1 MARILQVVAPLLLLL
16 LPTGLR
22 ELLSP
27 TTTIDHQP
35 SEGAANGGGTTTGG
49 GEVLLHPLVLVPG
62 LTCSELEARLT
73 DAYRPSV
80 PRCGAMKGKGWF
92 GLWANCSDL
101 PAHHY
106 VQCFI
111 EQMTLVYD
119 PAANDY
125 RNLPGV
131 ETRVRGFGS
140 SRGFQRNP
148 EHTTWCFE
156 VLRHELEKAGYRDG
170 DTLFAA
176 QYDLRY
182 APPVPGQS
190 SEVFSR
196 YFRRLTRLIEDASEK
211 NENKKVILFGHS
223 FGGMVALEFV
233 RSTPM
238 SWRDRYIK
246 HLILVAPVPAEG
258 LVQTLHYFVSGSD
271 LMYIPTVA
279 QLSLTLRPM
288 WRSFESSIVNIPSP
302 AVFGDRPLVV
312 TARRNY
318 SAYDV
323 EDLLADIGFGAGVEP
338 FTRRAVP
345 KMTSF
350 QAPMVPT
357 TCINGVG
364 NNGTPEQL
372 VYWDGDFDAE
382 PEIVYGD
389 GDNTINLISMLAFD
403 EKMRRQPEQN
413 KLYKSIKLH
422 GAEHGTIVREDWALK
437 RVMQEILEANRD
449 DFLVASTDGP
459 GTKLKLAFE
468 IGIYDIVGID
478 LTAEMSGFYTEGE
491 YDLSGFAVGNIDD
504 AAMRRTFMG
513 IRMVLV
519 VSRESADRIIED
531 THGAKPT
538 YGIGDV
544 IHGEGNARELFDKM
558 MAKNL
563 MAWTAMINGNAQTGR
578 PKAALA

>member
-16 LPTGLR
+16 LPAGLR

-27 TTTIDHQP
+27 TTTIDP
-35 SEGAANGGGTTTGG
+35 RPPPAGAADGGTTTGG
-49 GEVLLHPLVLVPG
+49 GEALLHPLVLVPG
-62 LTCSELEARLT
+62 LTCNELEARLT

-106 VQCFI
+106 VQCFL

-119 PAANDY
+119 PVANEY

-131 ETRVRGFGS
+131 ETRVRSFGS
-140 SRGFQRNP
+140 TRGFQRNP

-156 VLRHELEKAGYRDG
+156 VLRHELERAGYRDG

-238 SWRDRYIK
+238 AWRNRYIK
-246 HLILVAPVPAEG
+246 HLILAAPVPAEG
-258 LVQTLHYFVSGSD
+258 VVVALQYFVSGSD
-271 LMYIPTVA
+271 LMYIPTVT
-279 QLSLTLRPM
+279 QLALTLRPM
-288 WRSFESSIVNIPSP
+288 WRSFESSIVNFPSP

-312 TARRNY
+312 TAQRNY

-323 EDLLADIGFGAGVEP
+323 EDLLAAAGFSAGVEP
-338 FTRRAVP
+338 FRRRAVP
-345 KMTSF
+345 KMNYF

-357 TCINGVG
+357 TCINGVRK
-364 NNGTPEQL
+364 NNTPEQL

-413 KLYKSIKLH
+413 KVYKSIKLH
-422 GAEHGTIVREDWALK
+422 
-437 RVMQEILEANRD
+437 
-449 DFLVASTDGP
+449 
-459 GTKLKLAFE
+459 
-468 IGIYDIVGID
+468 
-478 LTAEMSGFYTEGE
+478 
-491 YDLSGFAVGNIDD
+491 
-504 AAMRRTFMG
+504 
-513 IRMVLV
+513 
-519 VSRESADRIIED
+519 
-531 THGAKPT
+531 
-538 YGIGDV
+538 
-544 IHGEGNARELFDKM
+544 
-558 MAKNL
+558 
-563 MAWTAMINGNAQTGR
+563 
-578 PKAALA
+578 

>member
-258 LVQTLHYFVSGSD
+258 LVQTLQYFVSGSD
-271 LMYIPTVA
+271 LMYIPTVT
-279 QLSLTLRPM
+279 QLALTLRPM

-302 AVFGDRPLVV
+302 SVFGDRPLVV

-345 KMTSF
+345 KMSSF

-364 NNGTPEQL
+364 NNDTPEQL

-389 GDNTINLISMLAFD
+389 GDDTINLISMLAFD
-403 EKMRRQPEQN
+403 EKMRRQQEQN

-422 GAEHGTIVREDWALK
+422 GAEHGTIVTEDWALK
-437 RVMQEILEANRD
+437 RVMQEILEANR
-449 DFLVASTDGP
+449 
-459 GTKLKLAFE
+459 
-468 IGIYDIVGID
+468 I
-478 LTAEMSGFYTEGE
+478 
-491 YDLSGFAVGNIDD
+491 
-504 AAMRRTFMG
+504 
-513 IRMVLV
+513 
-519 VSRESADRIIED
+519 
-531 THGAKPT
+531 
-538 YGIGDV
+538 
-544 IHGEGNARELFDKM
+544 
-558 MAKNL
+558 
-563 MAWTAMINGNAQTGR
+563 
-578 PKAALA
+578 